1 MAKNEGTSECTRR
14 VNRGRRVHPKNYFEA
29 LKKIDELQ
37 HELSELRKA
46 DESAR
51 QIAAGLAARRV
62 WNLRPREWLLLE
74 ELFARYPRIAS
85 MGELNDAVPSL
96 SARERDE
103 KIIDIWT
110 HRIRAR
116 LKLHGINSSIE
127 TIWGGGRRLSPQL
140 YTMMKTMNDALN
152 PQALSA

>member
-1 MAKNEGTSECTRR
+1 MRALLTAHA
-14 VNRGRRVHPKNYFEA
+14 VNRGSRVHPKNYFEA

-46 DESAR
+46 DKSAR
-51 QIAAGLAARRV
+51 QIVAGLAAQRV
-62 WNLRPREWLLLE
+62 WKLRPREWLLLE

-110 HRIRAR
+110 HRIRAQN
-116 LKLHGINSSIE
+116 GGSSNFWP
-127 TIWGGGRRLSPQL
+127 TRPKRHATG
-140 YTMMKTMNDALN
+140 
-152 PQALSA
+152 